1 MDELELYEPVSGLD
15 DLIGILESLFA
26 ETPVWVRL
34 EMQEERGE
42 VVHDHLLAQFASTFD
57 LCDLVQS
64 EAGEDVALEFL
75 FRETEE
81 EAGGEPQS
89 VTLPINPQ
97 DIEVDLSPEEVTLTS
112 GVFALTLQR
121 LSASGSAGR

>member
-1 MDELELYEPVSGLD
+1 MEDLEMYEPVSGLE
-15 DLIGILESLFA
+15 DLIGILESLFSEA
-26 ETPVWVRL
+26 PVWVRL

-42 VVHDHLLAQFASTFD
+42 IVHEHLLAQFASTFD

-64 EAGEDVALEFL
+64 EAGEDVAMEFL

-89 VTLPINPQ
+89 VTFPIDPQ

-112 GVFALTLQR
+112 RNFSLTLQR
-121 LSASGSAGR
+121 LSTLKR

>member
-1 MDELELYEPVSGLD
+1 MDELELYEPVSGLE

-42 VVHDHLLAQFASTFD
+42 VVHDHLLAQFASTYD

-64 EAGEDVALEFL
+64 ETGEEVALEFL
-75 FRETEE
+75 FRETA
-81 EAGGEPQS
+81 EASGEPQS
-89 VTLPINPQ
+89 VTLPIFSQ
-97 DIEVDLSPEEVTLTS
+97 DMEIDLSPEEVTLTS
-112 GVFALTLQR
+112 GVFSLTLQR
-121 LSASGSAGR
+121 VQERA